1 MQILPSTDDRDDDRL
16 HWLAQRGAEG
26 LLSAAEAGEL
36 SDRLE
41 RSESARH
48 IFAGYCQLLVALECE
63 PCLIEALLPDN
74 VVPMPGLQSF
84 PAFPAPAHRPARR
97 SRIAWAAVAAGV
109 ALLASIGALSATGQA
124 KTSGLAMIVPASHP
138 ALGKRSQTVLAGVS
152 LRPAVAAGRD
162 IRPLLADTCFQCHG
176 IDEIPRRVQADGRTI
191 QVSAVRFQ

>member
-1 MQILPSTDDRDDDRL
+1 MQILPSMDDSDDDRL

-74 VVPMPGLQSF
+74 ELVLLDEPTNGLDPEGIHEMRQTILRL
-84 PAFPAPAHRPARR
+84 HRD
-97 SRIAWAAVAAGV
+97 
-109 ALLASIGALSATGQA
+109 AL
-124 KTSGLAMIVPASHP
+124 
-138 ALGKRSQTVLAGVS
+138 
-152 LRPAVAAGRD
+152 
-162 IRPLLADTCFQCHG
+162 
-176 IDEIPRRVQADGRTI
+176 
-191 QVSAVRFQ
+191 